1 MGMGTAR
8 LGEVSMQATEKI
20 WMDGTFV
27 DWDKAQVH
35 VLSHTLHYGL
45 GAFEGIRCYDT
56 AHGPAIFRLPEHLD
70 RLFDSVHIAG
80 LTMPYGKDEIRRA
93 IIDTVRINNVR
104 ECYIRPLV
112 YLGYG
117 EMGINNSHN
126 PVCVAIAVWPWGAYL
141 GEKALTEGIRVCVSS
156 FTRHHVNVMMTKA
169 KIVGNYAN
177 SQLAK
182 MEAVQSGYDEA
193 IMLDVQGNIAEG
205 SGENIF
211 IVRRGELK
219 TPPITAVLEG
229 ITRNSIIDLAQHL
242 GLAVREAAIARDEL
256 YIADEAF
263 FTGTAAEL
271 TPIREVDNRQI
282 GSGRPGPLTHK
293 LQQAFFR
300 IVQGKDDTFKSWL
313 TPIA

>member
-1 MGMGTAR
+1 M
-8 LGEVSMQATEKI
+8 VQATKKI
-20 WMDGTFV
+20 WMDGAFV

-45 GAFEGIRCYDT
+45 GAFEGIRCYHT
-56 AHGPAIFRLPEHLD
+56 ERGSAIFRLQEHLD
-70 RLFDSVHIAG
+70 RLYDSAHIAG
-80 LTMPYGKDEIRRA
+80 MKIPFPKDELRQA
-93 IIDTVRINNVR
+93 IIDTVKINEVQ

-117 EMGINNSHN
+117 EMGINNRHN
-126 PVCVAIAVWPWGAYL
+126 PVNVAIAVWPWGAYL
-141 GEKALTEGIRVCVSS
+141 GEGALADGIRVCISS

-182 MEAVQSGYDEA
+182 MEAIQAGYDEA
-193 IMLDVQGNIAEG
+193 IILDVQGNVAEG

-211 IVRRGELK
+211 IVRHGVLK
-219 TPPITAVLEG
+219 TPPLTAILEG
-229 ITRNSIIDLAQHL
+229 ITRNSIIDLARHL
-242 GLAVREAAIARDEL
+242 GLPVQESIFSRDEL
-256 YIADEAF
+256 YIAEEAF

-271 TPIREVDNRQI
+271 TPIREVDNRTI
-282 GSGRPGPLTHK
+282 GSGRPGPVTHR

-300 IVQGKDDTFKSWL
+300 VVQGKDDTFKEWL
-313 TPIA
+313 TYL

>member
-1 MGMGTAR
+1 M
-8 LGEVSMQATEKI
+8 VQATKKI
-20 WMDGTFV
+20 WMDGAFV
-27 DWDKAQVH
+27 DWDKAHVH

-45 GAFEGIRCYDT
+45 GAFEGIRCYNT
-56 AHGPAIFRLPEHLD
+56 ASGSAIFRLPEHLD
-70 RLFDSVHIAG
+70 RLYGSAHIAG
-80 LTMPYGKDEIRRA
+80 IKIPYTKEELQQA
-93 IIDTVRINNVR
+93 IIDTVKINAVQ

-117 EMGINNSHN
+117 EMGINNRHN
-126 PVCVAIAVWPWGAYL
+126 PVNVAIAVWPWGAYL
-141 GEKALTEGIRVCVSS
+141 GEGALAEGIRVCVSS

-182 MEAVQSGYDEA
+182 MEAINSGYDEA
-193 IMLDVQGNIAEG
+193 VILDVQGNVAEG

-219 TPPITAVLEG
+219 TPPLTAILEG
-229 ITRNSIIDLAQHL
+229 ITRNSIIDLARHL
-242 GLAVREAAIARDEL
+242 GVPVQEAIFSRDEL
-256 YIADEAF
+256 YVADEAF

-271 TPIREVDNRQI
+271 TPIREVDNRTI
-282 GSGRPGPLTHK
+282 GSGRPGPITHK

-300 IVQGKDDTFKSWL
+300 VVQGKDDTFKEWL
-313 TPIA
+313 TYL

>member
-1 MGMGTAR
+1 M
-8 LGEVSMQATEKI
+8 EATKKI

-45 GAFEGIRCYDT
+45 GVFEGIRCYDT
-56 AHGPAIFRLPEHLD
+56 AAGPAIFRLPEHIA
-70 RLFDSVHIAG
+70 RLFDSAHIAG
-80 LTMPYGKDEIRRA
+80 LKMPFSHEEIGQA
-93 IIDTVRINNVR
+93 IIDTVKANEVR

-117 EMGINNSHN
+117 ELGINNSHC
-126 PVCVAIAVWPWGAYL
+126 PVCVSIAVWPWGAYL
-141 GEKALTEGIRVCVSS
+141 GEGALAEGIRVCISS
-156 FTRHHVNVMMTKA
+156 YTRHHVNVMMTKA
-169 KIVGNYAN
+169 KVVGNYAN
-177 SQLAK
+177 SQFAK

-193 IMLDVQGNIAEG
+193 IMLDVQGNVGEG

-211 IVRRGELK
+211 IVRDGVLK
-219 TPPITAVLEG
+219 TPPLTAILEG
-229 ITRNSIIDLAQHL
+229 ITRNSVIDLARHM
-242 GLAVREAAIARDEL
+242 GLTVRETIFSRDEL
-256 YIADEAF
+256 YIADEVF

-271 TPIREVDNRQI
+271 TPIREVDNRMI
-282 GSGRPGPLTHK
+282 GNGFPGPITHK

-313 TPIA
+313 TLIT

>member
-1 MGMGTAR
+1 M
-8 LGEVSMQATEKI
+8 VQATKKI

-45 GAFEGIRCYDT
+45 GAFEGIRCYHT
-56 AHGPAIFRLPEHLD
+56 ANGSA
-70 RLFDSVHIAG
+70 HIAG
-80 LTMPYGKDEIRRA
+80 MKIPFTRDELQQA
-93 IIDTVRINNVR
+93 IIDTVKINEVQ

-117 EMGINNSHN
+117 EMGINNRHN
-126 PVCVAIAVWPWGAYL
+126 PVNVAIAVWPWGAYL
-141 GEKALTEGIRVCVSS
+141 GEGALAEGIRVCVSS

-182 MEAVQSGYDEA
+182 MEALAAGYDEA
-193 IMLDVQGNIAEG
+193 LLLDVQGNISEG

-219 TPPITAVLEG
+219 TPPLTSILEG
-229 ITRNSIIDLAQHL
+229 ITRNSIIDLARHL
-242 GLAVREAAIARDEL
+242 GLQVQESIFSRDEL

-271 TPIREVDNRQI
+271 TPIREVDNRTI
-282 GSGRPGPLTHK
+282 GGGRPGPVTHR

-300 IVQGKDDTFKSWL
+300 VVQGKDDTFKEWL
-313 TPIA
+313 TYL

>member
-1 MGMGTAR
+1 M
-8 LGEVSMQATEKI
+8 VQATQKI
-20 WMDGTFV
+20 WMDGKFV

-45 GAFEGIRCYDT
+45 GVFEGIRCYET
-56 AHGPAIFRLPEHLD
+56 VHGPAIFRLPEHLE
-70 RLFDSVHIAG
+70 RLFHSAHIAG
-80 LTMPYGKDEIRRA
+80 LKVPFSPEEIRQA
-93 IIDTVRINNVR
+93 IIDTVKINNLR
-104 ECYIRPLV
+104 ACYIRPLI

-117 EMGINNSHN
+117 EMGINNSRN

-141 GEKALTEGIRVCVSS
+141 GEKALTEGIRVRISS

-182 MEAVQSGYDEA
+182 MEAVASGYDEA
-193 IMLDVQGNIAEG
+193 IMLDVHGNVAEG
-205 SGENIF
+205 TGENIF

-219 TPPITAVLEG
+219 TPPLTAILEG
-229 ITRNSIIDLAQHL
+229 ITRNSIIDLARHL
-242 GLAVREAAIARDEL
+242 GYTVHETVFSRDEL

-263 FTGTAAEL
+263 FTGTAAEV
-271 TPIREVDNRQI
+271 TPIREVDNRTI
-282 GSGRPGPLTHK
+282 GSGRPGPVTHR

-300 IVQGKDDTFKSWL
+300 IVQGKDDTFKAWL
-313 TPIA
+313 TYI

>member
-1 MGMGTAR
+1 
-8 LGEVSMQATEKI
+8 MQATQKI
-20 WMDGTFV
+20 WMDGTLV

-56 AHGPAIFRLPEHLD
+56 AQGPAIFRLHEHVE
-70 RLFDSVHIAG
+70 RLFHSIHIAG
-80 LTMPYGKDEIRRA
+80 LTMPFSQDEINRA
-93 IIDTVRINNVR
+93 IIETIKVNNVR

-126 PVCVAIAVWPWGAYL
+126 PVQVAIAVWPWGAYL
-141 GEKALTEGIRVCVSS
+141 GEEALSKGIRVCVSS

-182 MEAVQSGYDEA
+182 MEAIRSGYDEA
-193 IMLDVQGNIAEG
+193 IMLDPQGNIAEG

-211 IVRRGELK
+211 IVRGGELK

-229 ITRNSIIDLAQHL
+229 ITRNSIVDLARHL
-242 GLAVREAAIARDEL
+242 GLPVREASIARDEL

-271 TPIREVDNRQI
+271 TPIREVDNRKI

-300 IVQGKDDTFKSWL
+300 VVQGKDDTFKSWL
-313 TPIA
+313 TYI

>member
-1 MGMGTAR
+1 
-8 LGEVSMQATEKI
+8 MQATKKI
-20 WMDGTFV
+20 WMDGTLV
-27 DWDKAQVH
+27 DWENAQVH

-56 AHGPAIFRLPEHLD
+56 ANGPAIFRLHEHLD
-70 RLFDSVHIAG
+70 RLFQSVHIAG
-80 LTMPYGKDEIRRA
+80 LKMPYSQDDITRA
-93 IIDTVRINNVR
+93 VVDTIKVNEVR

-126 PVCVAIAVWPWGAYL
+126 PVRVAIAVWPWGAYL
-141 GEKALTEGIRVCVSS
+141 GEGALAEGIRVCVSS

-182 MEAVQSGYDEA
+182 MEAVHAGFDEA
-193 IMLDVQGNIAEG
+193 ILLDPQGNVAEG

-219 TPPITAVLEG
+219 TPPLTAILEG
-229 ITRNSIIDLAQHL
+229 ITRNSIIDLARHL
-242 GLAVREAAIARDEL
+242 GLTVHESIFSRDEL

-271 TPIREVDNRQI
+271 TPIREVDHRTI

-300 IVQGKDDTFKSWL
+300 VVQGKDDAFKTWL
-313 TPIA
+313 TYV